1 MTGTEKWPIVPHSA
15 ILDESGIAICYV
27 LVEGM
32 LERREVKTGSM
43 NDEFIQ
49 VIEGVKKD
57 ELVVIVP
64 CEEMH
69 DGMEV
74 ASFDEIE

>member
-15 ILDESGIAICYV
+15 ILDEGGSAICYV
-27 LVEGM
+27 LVEGK
-32 LERREVKTGSM
+32 LERREVKSGSM

-49 VIEGVKKD
+49 VIEGIKKD
-57 ELVVIVP
+57 ELVVIAP
-64 CEEMH
+64 SEEMH

-74 ASFDEIE
+74 VSFDEIE

>member
-1 MTGTEKWPIVPHSA
+1 
-15 ILDESGIAICYV
+15 
-27 LVEGM
+27 
-32 LERREVKTGSM
+32 M

-57 ELVVIVP
+57 ELVVIAP
-64 CEEMH
+64 SEEMH

-74 ASFDEIE
+74 ISFDEIE